1 MRRMTTE
8 AMEIVQQLYD
18 LERSNA
24 VWLFT
29 DKEETIRRLLVKLA
43 ATGEAGALP
52 CLARLLSSSDKTTL
66 RCLRHTIGTLCAALS
81 PNELMHFDELIDW
94 PYGWYT
100 DHSSGN
106 LKPSRIV
113 EIAGDRSEQGHAQ
126 VLGLFTFN
134 KNGFVRHEA
143 VRLLSKLKDGSEL
156 PFLLLRQNDW
166 VMPIAKDAQAAV
178 VLRINDDYVEHVAKS
193 LEIIL
198 HLNSLS
204 RHDHSDT
211 VGKTVDVLLGEQND
225 PFLRSA
231 IESKDRA
238 VRRNVVRLGLAK
250 PGEHLRRL
258 IPYGLKSDDGIV
270 RLNCCCA
277 LSLIHADDSLLA
289 ALDGM
294 TTDRF
299 MPIRREALRRKADT
313 FPNMANATWQQ
324 ALLDRHSS
332 IRELACWHVR
342 NTFKTRPN
350 LHYRTAL
357 RENQT
362 SLSALEGLSETADES
377 DFEFF
382 KQLLTHS
389 LPSRRC
395 IAIRGLI
402 RVGKEASVRIIIP
415 LLRDESPS
423 VVRAVGKGVGS
434 FLSAVSEDEL
444 IAVAMDGKA
453 HAGRQTAVKMLADLG
468 KWRSLP
474 PLIKIA
480 SEADSETSQYAGQLI
495 QSACWNNRVY
505 TAPSHENKE
514 KITDGLLKSRASL
527 HPETVRLVE
536 TELKRFG

>member
-1 MRRMTTE
+1 
-8 AMEIVQQLYD
+8 MEIVHQLYD

-24 VWLFT
+24 GWLHT
-29 DKEETIRRLLVKLA
+29 DKEETTRRLLSKLA
-43 ATGEAGALP
+43 ASGEIAALP
-52 CLARLLSSSDKTTL
+52 CVARFLSSTDETTL
-66 RCLRHTIGTLCAALS
+66 RRLRHTVGTLFARLS
-81 PNELMHFDELIDW
+81 PTELMHFTELFDW
-94 PYGWYT
+94 GYDWYINDLGGKLT
-100 DHSSGN
+100 
-106 LKPSRIV
+106 PSRIAV
-113 EIAGDRSEQGHAQ
+113 IAGDQHEVGHAQ
-126 VLGLFTFN
+126 VLGLCTFHRS
-134 KNGFVRHEA
+134 GFVRHEA

-166 VMPIAKDAQAAV
+166 VGPIAKDAQAAV
-178 VLRINDDYVEHVAKS
+178 ALRINDDNIEHLANS

-211 VGKTVDVLLGEQND
+211 VSKTVDLLLAEQND
-225 PFLRSA
+225 ALLRSA

-238 VRRNVVRLGLAK
+238 VRRQVVRLGLERR
-250 PGEHLRRL
+250 GDHLRRL
-258 IPYGLKSDDGIV
+258 IPYGLKSEDAIV
-270 RLNCCCA
+270 RFDCCRC

-294 TTDRF
+294 MTDRF
-299 MPIRREALRRKADT
+299 MPIRREALRRKAEH
-313 FPNMANATWQQ
+313 FPDMANLTWQY

-332 IRELACWHVR
+332 IRELACWHMR
-342 NTFKTRPN
+342 NTFQTEPN

-357 RENQT
+357 RENPN

-382 KQLLTHS
+382 KQLLTHL

-395 IAIRGLI
+395 IAIRGLV
-402 RVGKEASVRIIIP
+402 RVGKEASVRIILP

-423 VVRAVGKGVGS
+423 VVRAVCKGVGA

-444 IAVAMDGKA
+444 IAVAMDGEA
-453 HAGRQTAVKMLADLG
+453 PAGRRTAVKMLADLG

-474 PLIKIA
+474 SLIKIA
-480 SEADSETSQYAGQLI
+480 SEADSETSNYAGQLI
-495 QSACWNNRVY
+495 QTACWDNRVY
-505 TAPSHENKE
+505 TAPSRENKE
-514 KITDGLLKSRASL
+514 KITDALEKSRASL
-527 HPETVRLVE
+527 DPETIRLVE